1 MQITRNFSL
10 EEFVKSETAKKYNID
25 NTPPQNVI
33 NNIVS
38 LCGVLQNIRDKYGK
52 PININSG
59 YRCPKLNSKVGGS
72 KTSQHMNGS
81 AADISVG
88 SVKQNKELFDFI
100 VKMAKNEEIQF
111 RQLIDEYD
119 YKWVHI
125 AVNCKENSLK
135 INQILNLK

>member
-10 EEFVKSETAKKYNID
+10 DEFIKSDTAIKYNID
-25 NTPPQNVI
+25 NTPSQNVI

-38 LCGVLQNIRDKYGK
+38 LCGVLQKIRDRYGK
-52 PININSG
+52 PMHINSG

-81 AADISVG
+81 AADISVC
-88 SVKQNKELFDFI
+88 SAKQNKELFELI
-100 VKMAKNEEIQF
+100 VNMANNKEIQF

-119 YKWVHI
+119 YKWVHL

-135 INQILNLK
+135 INQILHLK

>member
-10 EEFVKSETAKKYNID
+10 DEFVKSETARKYNID

-38 LCGVLQNIRDKYGK
+38 LCGVLQKIRDKYGK
-52 PININSG
+52 PMHINSG

-88 SVKQNKELFDFI
+88 SVKQNKELFELI
-100 VKMAKNEEIQF
+100 VNMANSKEIQF

-119 YKWVHI
+119 YKWVHL
-125 AVNCKENSLK
+125 AVNCKENSFRN
-135 INQILNLK
+135 NQILHLK

>member
-10 EEFVKSETAKKYNID
+10 DEFVKSETAAKYNID
-25 NTPPQNVI
+25 NTPSQNVV

-38 LCGVLQNIRDKYGK
+38 LCGVLQKIRDRYGK
-52 PININSG
+52 PMHINSG

-100 VKMAKNEEIQF
+100 VNMINNKEIKI

-119 YKWVHI
+119 YKWVHLAI
-125 AVNCKENSLK
+125 NCKENSFRNNHILPLK
-135 INQILNLK
+135 

>member
-38 LCGVLQNIRDKYGK
+38 LCGVLQKIRDKYGK
-52 PININSG
+52 PIHINSG

-100 VKMAKNEEIQF
+100 VKMANNEEIQF

-135 INQILNLK
+135 INQILHLR

>member
-10 EEFVKSETAKKYNID
+10 DEFIKSDTAIKYNID
-25 NTPPQNVI
+25 NTPSQNVI

-38 LCGVLQNIRDKYGK
+38 LCGVLQKIRDRYGK
-52 PININSG
+52 PMHINSG

-88 SVKQNKELFDFI
+88 SVKENKELFELI
-100 VKMAKNEEIQF
+100 VKMANNKEIQF

-119 YKWVHI
+119 YKWVHL
-125 AVNCKENSLK
+125 AVNCKENSFRN
-135 INQILNLK
+135 NQILHLK